1 MRRFVSV
8 CVVRVVAGCLSVCVC
23 VCVCVCV
30 LAFVADLSHVP
41 ASGACGFLGEDS
53 ILFFFLG
60 DLLISFYVPYHVVR
74 GRHTYTDVCTYTYY
88 TRANMHPCTYTLMYA
103 SMYIHVQ
110 HTCIHVHSKP
120 EKRQQPKN
128 KKK

>member
-8 CVVRVVAGCLSVCVC
+8 CVVRVVAGCLSVCLS

-41 ASGACGFLGEDS
+41 ASGACGFLGGDF

-60 DLLISFYVPYHVVR
+60 DLFDFILRAILR
-74 GRHTYTDVCTYTYY
+74 CTWT
-88 TRANMHPCTYTLMYA
+88 T
-103 SMYIHVQ
+103 YIHVDDIHTRMCVRTRTTHV
-110 HTCIHVHSKP
+110 HTCTHVHT
-120 EKRQQPKN
+120 R
-128 KKK
+128 

>member
-1 MRRFVSV
+1 MLL
-8 CVVRVVAGCLSVCVC
+8 GLWLSVCLS
-23 VCVCVCV
+23 VCVCV

-41 ASGACGFLGEDS
+41 ASGACGFGGGDF

-60 DLLISFYVPYHVVR
+60 DLFDFILRAIPR
-74 GRHTYTDVCTYTYY
+74 CTWTTY
-88 TRANMHPCTYTLMYA
+88 MHPCTYTLMYA
-103 SMYIHVQ
+103 SMYINVQ